1 MPRETPSATPPSA
14 GLGDRATALRSSEI
28 GIFRKEGE
36 FWTVGYGDRAFRLKE
51 TKGFAYLALLLRH
64 PGTEFHV
71 LDLVGGMAAGTAEDE
86 PKLRMPRGDDELQK
100 AGINITG
107 LGDAGEMLD
116 EQAKSAYRRR
126 LSELREE
133 LEEAKEFGNAE
144 RAEKAEAEIDAL
156 TSELSRAVGLGGRD
170 RRAGS
175 VSERARQSVAKTI
188 KSVLERIAQ
197 SDAALGDIFSRC
209 IRTGTFCS
217 YQPDPLS
224 PVAWEFAATEAGSII
239 EPILPPAASA
249 DSAPARDEPRVDHA
263 RRTPVMLEVSPFS
276 LAERTAFVGRESE
289 AGAIRALIDRALTGD
304 GSIVMLWDGPG
315 VGKSRLAMEM
325 ADYASRKG
333 FLCSVGRCCECEE
346 PFPYLPFVEIIENN
360 LARAASLD
368 DYRRIMGDTL
378 AELAQIAPSLR
389 QIFRDIPPPLELPPA
404 QRRRYLFQNFL
415 EALVCVTRTRPHLL
429 VLEDLH
435 WADESTL
442 ALLTY
447 VANRIARLPVVIL
460 GTYRSGY
467 SDQNPALVR
476 TLEELLRMGIR
487 PQKLGGLSK
496 DAIAQMLDG
505 LSQRRAPESLVSLIF
520 EESQGYPFFV
530 EEVYRHLIEE
540 GRVFDAAGQFRK
552 DISIDEIGV
561 PDNVRLIISR
571 RLERLDENEKRVLAA
586 AAVVGRSFSFQ
597 LLTLV
602 SQIDVD
608 VLFAVIE
615 KAQQMGIIVSSA
627 EGPEQPFTFA
637 HELVRQTLVAGI
649 SAPRQQQL
657 HADVADAI
665 ERLYPAA
672 VNERAGEIVYHL
684 LKAGSFADQ
693 QRLVRWL
700 TLVGKGALE
709 AAAFEEA
716 RRSFQSALSHQG
728 AADPRQRAD
737 LLANLAKVERGLDHW
752 DVALAHLHEVVEIY
766 VNLGDREMVGGSFA
780 KLTGALNSA
789 GRFKEAIE
797 AAHRGLACLQADISA
812 GRVRLLAGLAQALAS
827 TGAYE
832 PAHEALRKGLN
843 IASQLSDTK
852 LEARLLG
859 VQSVVDFQFLQLRE
873 SANNGFL
880 SKQLGGSDLPPW
892 DRGLHL
898 LCLYLALVHLGR
910 LEEAAR
916 IADELEPLAIKI
928 RQYVSVAYCLS
939 TRAWIEFG
947 KTPDLDKLEASFQR
961 VSKSAEEASF
971 AYRAAFSEIQL
982 SLVNFF
988 RGNWADAVLHAQASC
1003 PAESGASIEGSGQ
1016 GTLFRQMAYAGNRDG
1031 ALAILDEKRALL
1043 PRRGQPNSFG
1053 SWSMLV
1059 LVIEGLVMLGER
1071 SQAAQLYSL
1080 ACELVDTGAVTLSG
1094 ISRFTQ
1100 TIAGLAAAAAHH
1112 WEAAETHFQIALQQA
1127 ESFPYCLEQAEIR
1140 RFHAMMLIDRAAPGD
1155 REKAQ
1160 TLLREALESYQR
1172 IGMPRHVDLTQTLLA
1187 RVAEM

>member
-1 MPRETPSATPPSA
+1 
-14 GLGDRATALRSSEI
+14 
-28 GIFRKEGE
+28 
-36 FWTVGYGDRAFRLKE
+36 V
-51 TKGFAYLALLLRH
+51 
-64 PGTEFHV
+64 
-71 LDLVGGMAAGTAEDE
+71 
-86 PKLRMPRGDDELQK
+86 
-100 AGINITG
+100 
-107 LGDAGEMLD
+107 
-116 EQAKSAYRRR
+116 
-126 LSELREE
+126 
-133 LEEAKEFGNAE
+133 
-144 RAEKAEAEIDAL
+144 
-156 TSELSRAVGLGGRD
+156 
-170 RRAGS
+170 
-175 VSERARQSVAKTI
+175 
-188 KSVLERIAQ
+188 
-197 SDAALGDIFSRC
+197 GDIFSRC

-217 YQPDPLS
+217 YQPDPVS
-224 PVAWEFAATEAGSII
+224 PIVWEFAATIAEQQVQ
-239 EPILPPAASA
+239 PITDAETTQARADRSQASPP
-249 DSAPARDEPRVDHA
+249 V
-263 RRTPVMLEVSPFS
+263 LETSPFS
-276 LAERTAFVGRESE
+276 LAERTAFVGRGTEGS
-289 AGAIRALIDRALTGD
+289 AIRAVIDHALTGD
-304 GSIVMLWDGPG
+304 GSVVMLWDGPG

-325 ADYASRKG
+325 AGYASRVG
-333 FLCSVGRCCECEE
+333 FRCSVGHCYERDE
-346 PFPYLPFVEIIENN
+346 PFPYLPFVEIIESS
-360 LARAASLD
+360 LARAPSLD
-368 DYRRIMGDTL
+368 DYRQRAGDNL
-378 AELAQIAPSLR
+378 VELAQIAPSLR
-389 QIFRDIPPPLELPPA
+389 RIFPDISKPLELPPA
-404 QRRRYLFQNFL
+404 HQRQYLFQSFS
-415 EALVCVTRTRPHLL
+415 EALARLARTRPQLL

-442 ALLTY
+442 ALLIY
-447 VANRIARLPVVIL
+447 VANRIAQLPVLIV

-476 TLEELLRMGIR
+476 TLEELVRMGIR

-505 LSQRRAPESLVSLIF
+505 LSQRQAPDSLVSLIF
-520 EESQGYPFFV
+520 DASEGYPFFV
-530 EEVYRHLIEE
+530 EELYRHLIEE
-540 GRVFDAAGQFRK
+540 GKVFDTAGQFRT
-552 DISIDEIGV
+552 DIKIVEIDV
-561 PDNVRLIISR
+561 PENVRLIISR
-571 RLERLDENEKRVLAA
+571 RLRRLDENERHALAA
-586 AAVVGRSFSFQ
+586 AAVIGRSFSFQ
-597 LLTLV
+597 LLTAI

-608 VLFAVIE
+608 ELFTVIE
-615 KAQQMGIIVSSA
+615 KVQRMGIIVPSS
-627 EGPEQPFTFA
+627 EGPEQPFTFT
-637 HELVRQTLVAGI
+637 HELVRQTLLAGI
-649 SAPRQQQL
+649 SAPRRQQL
-657 HADVADAI
+657 PAAVAEAI
-665 ERLYPAA
+665 ERLNPDA
-672 VNERAGEIVYHL
+672 VDERAGEIADNL
-684 LKAGSFADQ
+684 IKAGSFVDRQ
-693 QRLVRWL
+693 MLVRWL
-700 TLVGKGALE
+700 TLAGKSALG

-716 RRSFQSALSHQG
+716 RRNFQSALSHQG
-728 AADPRQRAD
+728 AVDPRQRGD
-737 LLANLAKVERGLDHW
+737 LLANLARVERGLDHW

-766 VNLGDREMVGGSFA
+766 VNLGDREMVGGSFVQ
-780 KLTGALNSA
+780 LTGALSSA

-797 AAHRGLACLQADISA
+797 TAHSGLACLQADISA

-928 RQYVSVAYCLS
+928 RQYLSVAFCLS

-971 AYRAAFSEIQL
+971 PNRASFSEVQL

-1003 PAESGASIEGSGQ
+1003 PAESGSSIEGYGQ

-1080 ACELVDTGAVTLSG
+1080 ACELVGTGAVTLSG

-1127 ESFPYCLEQAEIR
+1127 ESFPYRLEQAEIR